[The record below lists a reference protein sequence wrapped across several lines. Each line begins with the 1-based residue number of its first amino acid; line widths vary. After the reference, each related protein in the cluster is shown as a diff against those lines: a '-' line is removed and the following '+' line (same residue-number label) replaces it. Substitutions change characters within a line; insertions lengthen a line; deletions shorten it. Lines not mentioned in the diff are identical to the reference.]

1 MNLSVDYQIALISA
15 GAAIL
20 GSIIGAAASLLAVW
34 LGKKIQA
41 SGKISLY
48 VKIVHSKSTSHLP
61 WGFYQSD
68 RKPGLYFQ
76 VPLWLDVVNTCGI
89 SRVIRNFNL
98 YAYKEKTEV
107 ASFIQV
113 QRIGDG
119 ENAILLGD
127 HESYSLVIPANS
139 TRRFDLEFILHEADL
154 PKNSKTFDQ
163 LILTYFDEKDSIH
176 AYYFTTIDSCW
187 VEGSLEMSREWT
199 KLNRRC
205 RYAR

>member
-61 WGFYQSD
+61 WGFYKSRQKS
-68 RKPGLYFQ
+68 GLYFQ

-89 SRVIRNFNL
+89 SRIIRNFNL

-107 ASFIQV
+107 ASFTQV

-119 ENAILLGD
+119 ENAIFLGD
-127 HESYSLVIPANS
+127 HESYSLVVPANS
-139 TRRFDLEFILHEADL
+139 TRRFDLEFILYEVDL
-154 PKNSKTFDQ
+154 PKNGKTFDR
-163 LILTYFDEKDSIH
+163 LILTYFDEKDHIH
-176 AYYFTTIDSCW
+176 AFYFTTIDSCW
-187 VEGSLEMSREWT
+187 VEGSLKMSREWL

-205 RYAR
+205 SYAR

>member
-20 GSIIGAAASLLAVW
+20 GSIIGAAASLLAVKKK
-34 LGKKIQA
+34 KKIQA

-61 WGFYQSD
+61 WGFYKSRQKS
-68 RKPGLYFQ
+68 GLYFQ

-139 TRRFDLEFILHEADL
+139 TRRFDLEFIL
-154 PKNSKTFDQ
+154 
-163 LILTYFDEKDSIH
+163 
-176 AYYFTTIDSCW
+176 
-187 VEGSLEMSREWT
+187 MSAEQ
-199 KLNRRC
+199 
-205 RYAR
+205 